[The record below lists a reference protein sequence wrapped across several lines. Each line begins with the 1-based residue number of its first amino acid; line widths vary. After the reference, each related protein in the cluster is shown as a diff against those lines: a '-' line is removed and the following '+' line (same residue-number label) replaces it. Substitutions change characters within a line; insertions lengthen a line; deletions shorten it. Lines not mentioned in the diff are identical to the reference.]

1 MMRREVPVWVAVVVV
16 LVIVGL
22 VAFWWWRSGQ
32 RQVQV
37 PEAPFL
43 KGQPA
48 GPGAP
53 PGQAPQMPTR

>member
-1 MMRREVPVWVAVVVV
+1 MVRQEVPVWVAVVVV

-22 VAFWWWRSGQ
+22 FALWWWRGGQ
-32 RQVQV
+32 RQAQE

-48 GPGAP
+48 GPGAA